1 MLEFFHLLNSNQV
14 STFLSSFLLGSL
26 IFFSAIIAPNVFKIL
41 PEQNAR
47 SFIRCIFPKLYLWG
61 IFISLINCLSLIFLS
76 KIAFYLSII
85 VFLGFVFS
93 RQILMP
99 KINTLSDTKN
109 QKKFQQY
116 HTLSVLVFITQL
128 ILIFLIIIL
137 IR

>member
-47 SFIRCIFPKLYLWG
+47 SFIRSIFPKLYLWG
-61 IFISLINCLSLIFLS
+61 IALSLINSLSLIFLS
-76 KIAFYLSII
+76 QTAFYISII
-85 VFLGFVFS
+85 VFLGFLFS

-99 KINTLSDTKN
+99 KINALSDAAN

-116 HTLSVLVFITQL
+116 HTLSVLIFITQL
-128 ILIFLIIIL
+128 VLIFSIVLL

>member
-47 SFIRCIFPKLYLWG
+47 SFIRSIFPKLYLWG

-116 HTLSVLVFITQL
+116 HTLSVLIFITQL

>member
-1 MLEFFHLLNSNQV
+1 MLEFFQFHNSNQI

-26 IFFSAIIAPNVFKIL
+26 IFFSAIIAPNVFKVL
-41 PEQNAR
+41 PEKNAR
-47 SFIRCIFPKLYLWG
+47 SFIRSIFPKLYLWG

-85 VFLGFVFS
+85 VFLGFIFS

-116 HTLSVLVFITQL
+116 HTFSVLIFITQL

-137 IR
+137 I